1 MLDPIAD
8 KLLIGAVLIM
18 LVKLHKANEIPCIL
32 ILMREF
38 FIAGLREFLAEIR
51 VSVPVSNLA
60 KVKTF
65 MQMTALF
72 LLLLGSTG
80 SKLFFVDSLG
90 HIALWISALLTL
102 ITGYAYFRAA
112 LRYF

>member
-1 MLDPIAD
+1 
-8 KLLIGAVLIM
+8 
-18 LVKLHKANEIPCIL
+18 
-32 ILMREF
+32 
-38 FIAGLREFLAEIR
+38 
-51 VSVPVSNLA
+51 
-60 KVKTF
+60 